1 MKHILRGI
9 LRVHIGSN
17 FCSAVIVN
25 SRSVNKAIQAAGSEL
40 EKSKWIVE
48 S

>member
-9 LRVHIGSN
+9 LRVHMGSD
-17 FCSAVIVN
+17 FCPAVIVN
-25 SRSVNKAIQAAGSEL
+25 SRSVNRVIQAAGSEL
-40 EKSKWIVE
+40 EKFKWIVD